1 MSILQERD
9 HLNEIYFLG
18 EHPSQEEIKKHEK
31 PSTEA
36 RRRERI
42 SWLSP
47 DFMKTKKFVYFNK
60 VNMIRAETNVIKR
73 LLDQKLI

>member
-18 EHPSQEEIKKHEK
+18 EHPTHEESKKHEK
-31 PSTEA
+31 PSPEGK
-36 RRRERI
+36 RRERVA
-42 SWLSP
+42 WLSP

-60 VNMIRAETNVIKR
+60 VNMIRAETNIIKR